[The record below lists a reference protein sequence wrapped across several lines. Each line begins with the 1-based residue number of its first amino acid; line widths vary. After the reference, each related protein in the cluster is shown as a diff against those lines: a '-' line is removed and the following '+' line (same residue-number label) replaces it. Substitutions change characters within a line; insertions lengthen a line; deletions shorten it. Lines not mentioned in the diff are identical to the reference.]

1 MPVLSVL
8 YMLFNNYVYLYTISK
23 SIQIMMQKKAYA
35 TVNTEN
41 IKPKIV

>member
-1 MPVLSVL
+1 MYNDFKP
-8 YMLFNNYVYLYTISK
+8 
-23 SIQIMMQKKAYA
+23 IQIMMQKRATA